1 MIVYRISNSR
11 YSDDISG
18 TGAKLHGARWNS
30 VAVPMLYTAEHISL
44 AVLEML
50 VNTHFNDY
58 SIALD
63 LVYIQLPDAIP
74 ITEIKLV
81 KLKDNWQE
89 DVAYTRYIG
98 DEFIKQNNAPLLK
111 VPSAIIKEE
120 HNFLVNPLHTDFK
133 KIKIQKSISFWP
145 DKRLFSI

>member
-1 MIVYRISNSR
+1 MIVYRISNTR

-30 VAVPMLYTAEHISL
+30 VGVSMLYAAEHISL

-50 VNTHFNDY
+50 VNTHFKDY

-63 LVYIQLPDAIP
+63 LVYIQLPDAITT
-74 ITEIKLV
+74 TEIKLV
-81 KLKDNWQE
+81 KLKDNWQQ

-120 HNFLVNPLHTDFK
+120 HNFLVNPLHPDFK

>member
-1 MIVYRISNSR
+1 MIVYRISNTR

-58 SIALD
+58 NIELD
-63 LVYIQLPDAIP
+63 LVYIQLPEALP
-74 ITEIKLV
+74 ITEIKLG
-81 KLKDNWQE
+81 KLKDNWQQ
-89 DVAYTRYIG
+89 DVAYTRFIG
-98 DEFIKQNNAPLLK
+98 DEFILQNNAPLLK
-111 VPSAIIKEE
+111 VPSAIIKDE
-120 HNFLVNPLHTDFK
+120 HNFLVNPLHADFK

>member
-1 MIVYRISNSR
+1 MIVYRISNPL
-11 YSDDISG
+11 YSNDMSG
-18 TGAKLHGARWNS
+18 SGAKLHGARWNS
-30 VAVPMLYTAEHISL
+30 VGVSMLYTAENISL

-58 SIALD
+58 NIALD
-63 LVYIQLPDAIP
+63 LIYIQVPDGITT
-74 ITEIKLV
+74 TEIKLV
-81 KLKDNWQE
+81 KLKDNWQD
-89 DVAYTRYIG
+89 DVAYTRFIG

-120 HNFLVNPLHTDFK
+120 HNFLVNPLHADLK

>member
-1 MIVYRISNSR
+1 MIVYRISNTR

-58 SIALD
+58 NIELD
-63 LVYIQLPDAIP
+63 LVYILPDMCLLQP
-74 ITEIKLV
+74 GDPLV
-81 KLKDNWQE
+81 
-89 DVAYTRYIG
+89 
-98 DEFIKQNNAPLLK
+98 
-111 VPSAIIKEE
+111 
-120 HNFLVNPLHTDFK
+120 
-133 KIKIQKSISFWP
+133 
-145 DKRLFSI
+145 

>member
-1 MIVYRISNSR
+1 MIVYRISNPL
-11 YSDDISG
+11 YSNDISG

-30 VAVPMLYTAEHISL
+30 VGITMLYTAENISL

-63 LVYIQLPDAIP
+63 LVHIQFPDSIAT
-74 ITEIKLV
+74 TEIKLA
-81 KLKDNWQE
+81 KLKENWQQ
-89 DVAYTRYIG
+89 DVAYTRFIG
-98 DEFIKQNNAPLLK
+98 DEFIKQNNTPLLK

-120 HNFLVNPLHTDFK
+120 HNFLANPLHIDFK
-133 KIKIQKSISFWP
+133 KIKIQKSLSFWP

>member
-1 MIVYRISNSR
+1 MIAYRISNTR

-18 TGAKLHGARWNS
+18 TGAKLYGARWNS
-30 VAVPMLYTAEHISL
+30 VGVPMLYTAEHISL

-58 SIALD
+58 NIALD

-74 ITEIKLV
+74 TTEIKLV

-89 DVAYTRYIG
+89 DVAYTRFIG
-98 DEFIKQNNAPLLK
+98 DENNTPLLK

-120 HNFLVNPLHTDFK
+120 HNFLANPLHTDFK
-133 KIKIQKSISFWP
+133 KIKIQQSISFWP